1 MAAREME
8 TIKLTNLPLK
18 KGAMG
23 KRTSRLSP
31 AREKKPPPLPPIDEL
46 IAECRALG
54 WDDLA
59 KSMEKVKRIETR
71 IKRLD
76 TPEGQAALNGR
87 ERRLSRM

>member
-8 TIKLTNLPLK
+8 TIKLTNLPHK
-18 KGAMG
+18 KGALS

-59 KSMEKVKRIETR
+59 KSMEKLRHLES
-71 IKRLD
+71 
-76 TPEGQAALNGR
+76 PEGQRAMERR
-87 ERRLSRM
+87 ERRLSRL